1 MRAMTARLASPADNA
16 LLHSIVG
23 HPALREGNTPD
34 NGQPFDPAA
43 YTAHPTNFALIVE
56 GGCFVARCVEAG
68 AYVIHTNF
76 LPEARGANALRES
89 RSALEFAFLATPAEV
104 LYTMAPAYALPTVW
118 FAHQMGFI
126 DTYRRANA
134 WLSKGH
140 AYDLQHMQLDL
151 DDWLQA
157 SKPCSAAG
165 AEFHALLGERVN
177 HAHDSMHDSY
187 VGAAVLMLA
196 NGQTD
201 KAVRTYGRW
210 ARTCGY
216 EPIAVHSREPLVID
230 VGTHLAHVDGTSYV
244 LEKKTCPQD

>member
-1 MRAMTARLASPADNA
+1 MTARLA
-16 LLHSIVG
+16 
-23 HPALREGNTPD
+23 TPD
-34 NGQPFDPAA
+34 DNPAIAAIVERLRDAVMPDDAQPFDPAL
-43 YTAHPTNFALIVE
+43 YTQHPTNFALMVE
-56 GGCFVARCVEAG
+56 GGCFLARCVEAG

-76 LPEARGANALRES
+76 LPESRGASAIRES
-89 RSALEFAFLATPAEV
+89 RSALEFAFLATPAEA
-104 LYTMAPAYALPTVW
+104 LYTMAPAHVLPTVW

-134 WLSKGH
+134 WLSKGQAH
-140 AYDLQHMQLDL
+140 DLQYMQLDM

-157 SKPCSAAG
+157 SKPCIRAG
-165 AEFHALLGERVN
+165 EEFHALLGDDAT
-177 HAHDSMHDSY
+177 HAHDPMHDGY

-201 KAVRTYGRW
+201 KAVRIYGRW

-216 EPIAVHSREPLVID
+216 EPIAIHMRDPLVMD
-230 VGTHLAHVDGTSYV
+230 LGSHLAHVDGTSYL